1 MKYKILRQLIAFM
14 VSLTLLS
21 HCTTLSQND
30 DYRSEGDETES
41 FADSDDLSGEDS
53 EISGADTE
61 SAGGDDFADSEDSFD
76 SVEDGTST
84 SNNTAKVNP
93 KQSKSSNSDI
103 PNEFEE
109 PVAAKE
115 EPISAP
121 VVAEPTTPEPAPVE
135 EPDLYTDDLIA
146 EAPKDDFTVP
156 ERTSKAGGE
165 KSNVP
170 ARITDIQF
178 RTQELTGT
186 LIVQGDRP
194 LSYTQKLNPETN
206 QFVIEFDNAILP
218 KSLQRPLNT
227 KDFPGQIGFID
238 AYQMRGSKQ
247 PRIVIQLRNG
257 AQEPTITTENN
268 AMYVVANPIKSA
280 DGFEVDENSP
290 LTNEQ
295 QKEIAQSPLFSSE
308 NFEDF
313 LRTNQKFYGRPISIE
328 TDEMEVRDVFK
339 LISEEAGINLV
350 IADDVKGAMSIKLKS
365 VPWDQALVMIMKAKK
380 LGYTRSGNVLR
391 VATMND
397 IRGEEE
403 EAVRLSVAKRT
414 NQPVRVK
421 TFTVNYSK
429 VADLEA
435 QVKPLLTA
443 GKGAVVA
450 DTRTS
455 SLVVSDTDDVLGRI
469 EQLIKSLDIP
479 PQQVLIEGKI
489 VEASDSFERKI
500 GINWGFSGRQ
510 IKLGDGS
517 AGPVNTSTG
526 LSITPG
532 APTSSS
538 LGLNFLLG
546 TLDVIGDLN
555 ASMRLFELQGL
566 VKVISSPRIL
576 TLHNEKAEIGQTTEI
591 PLITANVIPGGGSQ
605 AMVNFRPVS
614 LKLGVTPQIT
624 NDGTII
630 MQVDMM
636 REIAGAAIDQETN
649 ARAID
654 SRTAKTKVMLK
665 NSQTAVIGG
674 IYQNDMT
681 EGETRVP
688 ALSNLPVFG
697 WLFKNKSFDRK
708 RNELLIFLTPRIL
721 GQMQSLPTAA
731 ATPSPGSFRPEP
743 AAENQDLEA
752 SDNVTPDSELSEDS
766 FEEEGFE

>member
-1 MKYKILRQLIAFM
+1 MNHKLIKQLISYLVAM
-14 VSLTLLS
+14 ALLS
-21 HCTTLSQND
+21 HCSTLSQND
-30 DYRSEGDETES
+30 AYRGEGDEIEDVADS
-41 FADSDDLSGEDS
+41 GEGSDEGSDEFADSGDESAASDDLGANADDEFAEESKPEKPAVKNKNNKQNQVA
-53 EISGADTE
+53 EIPA
-61 SAGGDDFADSEDSFD
+61 
-76 SVEDGTST
+76 
-84 SNNTAKVNP
+84 
-93 KQSKSSNSDI
+93 
-103 PNEFEE
+103 EFEE
-109 PVAAKE
+109 PALTPELNE
-115 EPISAP
+115 EPP
-121 VVAEPTTPEPAPVE
+121 VATETKQNPKSEV
-135 EPDLYTDDLIA
+135 YTDDLIA
-146 EAPKDDFTVP
+146 EAPQEEFTVP
-156 ERTSKAGGE
+156 ESQSQSSSQRYDGK
-165 KSNVP
+165 P
-170 ARITDIQF
+170 AKITDIQF

-194 LSYTQKLNPETN
+194 LTYTQKLNPETN
-206 QFVIEFDNAILP
+206 QFIIEFDNAMLP

-227 KDFPGQIGFID
+227 KDFPGLIGFID
-238 AYQMRGSKQ
+238 AYQLRGSKQ
-247 PRIVIQLRNG
+247 PRIVIQLRSG
-257 AQEPTITTENN
+257 AQEPVITSDKN
-268 AMYVVANPIKSA
+268 AIYVVANPLKSV
-280 DGFEVDENSP
+280 DGTDLDENSP
-290 LTNEQ
+290 LTPEQ

-350 IADDVKGAMSIKLKS
+350 IADDVKGTMSIKLKS

-391 VATMND
+391 VASMND

-403 EAVRLSVAKRT
+403 EAVRLSIAKRT
-414 NQPVRVK
+414 NQPLRVK
-421 TFTVNYSK
+421 TFTVNYAK
-429 VADLEA
+429 VADLET
-435 QVKPLLTA
+435 QIKPLLTV
-443 GKGAVVA
+443 GKGAAVS
-450 DTRTS
+450 DIRTS

-469 EQLIKSLDIP
+469 DQLIKSLDIP

-605 AMVNFRPVS
+605 SQVNFKPVA

-624 NDGTII
+624 NDGHII

-636 REIAGAAIDQETN
+636 REIAGAAIDQATN
-649 ARAID
+649 ARAVD
-654 SRTAKTKVMLK
+654 SRTAKTKVILK

-681 EGETRVP
+681 ESETRVP
-688 ALSNLPVFG
+688 TLSNLPVFG
-697 WLFKNKSFDRK
+697 WLFKNKSYDRK

-731 ATPSPGSFRPEP
+731 SGGGANPNRPQASP
-743 AAENQDLEA
+743 ALQDENDELEM
-752 SDNVTPDSELSEDS
+752 SSESEGEGTEEELSE
-766 FEEEGFE
+766 ETLE